1 MHNFATVIKKGI
13 FMIKIIISLFS
24 ALLVISCSSTSF
36 TSSLSASTQL
46 ENVIQKEAGFR
57 KSSSPFNNSKLAG
70 NNAKLPNLSVQAL
83 QQKHQSLTTI
93 YQQLQAISV
102 DELNNDEQINYAV
115 LNYSLKNELD
125 NYINKEHYMPLTAE
139 SGFHVWI
146 SSINSMV
153 KMNSE
158 QDFND
163 YLARLNA
170 LPKYFDQQMAWMD
183 KGIATGITQ
192 PKVVLLGFEQSIK
205 AFIKDDVTQ
214 SSYYAPFKNMPAYI
228 SSHIKTELQK
238 KAKSVIQNKVMPSYQ
253 KYFDYMVNRY
263 QPNARKNI
271 AASSLLNGNA
281 YYQNR
286 VNHYTTLTMSVDE
299 IHQLGLKEVARIR
312 TQMIAIMNKV
322 GFKGNLVKFIHFL
335 RTDPQFYAKTP
346 KELLKEASY
355 IAKKMDGKLPSL
367 FKTLPRTPYGIDPVP
382 ENIAPKYTTGRYSGP
397 SRDDQAGSY
406 WVNTYR
412 LDRRPLYVLPA
423 LTLHEAVPG
432 HHLQG
437 SIAREMKNVPLFRNN
452 TYISAFGEGWGLYA
466 EYLGIEAKIYENDY
480 QEFGRLT
487 YEMWRACRLVVDTGM
502 HAKGWSRKKAMS
514 YLANNTALSLH
525 NVKTEIDRY
534 ISWPGQALSY
544 KIGELTIKRLR
555 KQTELALGKRFD
567 LRDFHD
573 QLLKNGSMPLSML
586 EIVINKYIATQRI
599 KMNDEVI
606 SDSNI

>member
-1 MHNFATVIKKGI
+1 
-13 FMIKIIISLFS
+13 MIKSLIGLFCT
-24 ALLVISCSSTSF
+24 LLLISCSNTSYKP
-36 TSSLSASTQL
+36 TLSAHIQL
-46 ENVIQKEAGFR
+46 EKIIQNEANFR
-57 KSSSPFNNSKLAG
+57 KSSSPFNDPKIAG
-70 NNAKLPNLSVQAL
+70 NNAKLPDLSP
-83 QQKHQSLTTI
+83 QKLLLNYQKLTLI
-93 YQQLQAISV
+93 YQQLQTV
-102 DELNNDEQINYAV
+102 KTNDLSTSEQINYAV
-115 LNYSLKNELD
+115 LSYSLKNELD
-125 NYINKEHYMPLTAE
+125 SYLNKEHFMPLTAE

-146 SSINSMV
+146 SSISSMV
-153 KMNSE
+153 KMHNE
-158 QDFND
+158 QDFQD

-170 LPKYFDQQMAWMD
+170 LPRYFDQQMAWMD
-183 KGIATGITQ
+183 KGIETGITQ
-192 PKVVLLGFEQSIK
+192 PQVVLIGFEESIK

-214 SSYYAPFKNMPAYI
+214 SSYYTPFKNMPMHLSAKV
-228 SSHIKTELQK
+228 KTDLQK
-238 KAKSVIQNKVMPSYQ
+238 QAQKVLTNKVIPSYQ

-271 AASSLLNGNA
+271 AASSLPNGEA
-281 YYQNR
+281 YYLNR
-286 VNHYTTLTMSVDE
+286 VNHYTTLTMTVDE
-299 IHQLGLKEVARIR
+299 VHQLGLSEVARIR
-312 TQMIAIMNKV
+312 AQMLAIIKKV
-322 GFKGNLVKFIHFL
+322 KFKGDFAEFINFL
-335 RTDPQFYAKTP
+335 RTDPKFYAKTP

-367 FKTLPRTPYGIDPVP
+367 FKTLPRTPYGVDPVP
-382 ENIAPKYTTGRYSGP
+382 ANIAPKYTTGRYSGP

-437 SIAREMKNVPLFRNN
+437 SLAREMKNVPEFRNN

-555 KQTELALGKRFD
+555 KQTELALGENFD

-586 EIVINKYIATQRI
+586 EKVINKYIVEQRI
-599 KMNDEVI
+599 KNKI
-606 SDSNI
+606 